1 MSMKRLYRS
10 ADNRLI
16 GGVCGGLGDY
26 FDVDPVLVRLVWLI
40 LILFG
45 GIGLLLYLV
54 GWLII
59 PEDENVDLTQAR
71 PKRAARVAGRGRF
84 WWGILLV
91 VMGVYLWGSHQFSF
105 IIWPKIPFVSIQSR
119 DLVPFI
125 LILVGIYV
133 LYTFG
138 RPTAGH
144 GHASHGIYRSRDQ
157 RKIAGVCGGL
167 AEFFKVDPTLVRVL
181 WVAGA
186 LLYGATVLL
195 YLILMIALPEKKPDG
210 DLEPSGD

>member
-1 MSMKRLYRS
+1 MKRLYRS
-10 ADNRLI
+10 QSNRLI
-16 GGVCGGLGDY
+16 GGICGGLGDY

-59 PEDENVDLTQAR
+59 PEDADLELSKAR

-84 WWGILLV
+84 WWGIALV
-91 VMGVYLWGSHQFSF
+91 IMGVYLWGSQVRISY
-105 IIWPKIPFVSIQSR
+105 WPMIPFVHIYSR
-119 DLVPFI
+119 DLVP
-125 LILVGIYV
+125 LVLVLVGVYV

-144 GHASHGIYRSRDQ
+144 GHASHGIYRSRDE

-186 LLYGATVLL
+186 LLYGSTVLL
-195 YLILMIALPEKKPDG
+195 YLILMVALPEKKPAG
-210 DLEPSGD
+210 DLELSDD

>member
-10 ADNRLI
+10 TDNRLI
-16 GGVCGGLGDY
+16 WGVCGGLGDY

-59 PEDENVDLTQAR
+59 PEDENVDLTLAR

-157 RKIAGVCGGL
+157 RKIPGVCGGL

-195 YLILMIALPEKKPDG
+195 YLVLMIALPEKKPDG